1 MLHINKFKFGLE
13 EKRNLKSIMHKK
25 NDDINFN
32 LIRFP
37 FGKISKKE
45 TKILATIGPKSCS
58 SNSIKGISKFTNLFR
73 INGSHNSIEW
83 HVKISKKIKEIC
95 PDSFILLDIPGLKPR
110 TNNINDIYIKKNQ
123 MVKFFYGRK
132 YDEQEILSVE
142 TTKPLPKIN
151 DMVKEF
157 SVSDGLFKFQYVKNK
172 NNYIKGLSKTAFK
185 LKTKKGLNIPNSYY
199 DDDLQEKLYLE
210 FINKAEKVQ
219 YDGIGLSFIQNGAIL
234 KKIRSILK
242 NKILVSKIENL
253 YGLNKAAEISKNS
266 DLIMIDRGDLLAEVG
281 TGNLYKSIC
290 EISKQA
296 HCFKKPLIMATENL
310 ESMQKR
316 LQPSKS
322 EIIALEHSIN
332 LGSHII
338 MLSDETAT
346 SPLFMNTLEWLYTF
360 LQE

>member
-1 MLHINKFKFGLE
+1 M
-13 EKRNLKSIMHKK
+13 
-25 NDDINFN
+25 
-32 LIRFP
+32 
-37 FGKISKKE
+37 
-45 TKILATIGPKSCS
+45 
-58 SNSIKGISKFTNLFR
+58 
-73 INGSHNSIEW
+73 
-83 HVKISKKIKEIC
+83 
-95 PDSFILLDIPGLKPR
+95 
-110 TNNINDIYIKKNQ
+110 
-123 MVKFFYGRK
+123 
-132 YDEQEILSVE
+132 
-142 TTKPLPKIN
+142 
-151 DMVKEF
+151 
-157 SVSDGLFKFQYVKNK
+157 FQ
-172 NNYIKGLSKTAFK
+172 
-185 LKTKKGLNIPNSYY
+185 KTKKGLNIPYSFY

-234 KKIRSILK
+234 NKIRSKLK

-332 LGSHII
+332 LGSNII

>member
-1 MLHINKFKFGLE
+1 MLHINKFKFGLK
-13 EKRNLKSIMHKK
+13 EKNNRKGLITNTSY
-25 NDDINFN
+25 DINFN
-32 LIRFP
+32 HLNFP
-37 FGKISKKE
+37 FGEKLKKE

-58 SNSIKGISKFTNLFR
+58 SNSINKISKFTNLFR

-83 HVKISKKIKEIC
+83 HVRISKKIKELC
-95 PDSFILLDIPGLKPR
+95 PNSFILLDMPGLKPR

-123 MVKFFYGRK
+123 LVRFFYGRAC
-132 YDEQEILSVE
+132 DEEGVLSIE

-172 NNYIKGLSKTAFK
+172 NNYIQGLSKTSFK
-185 LKTKKGLNIPNSYY
+185 LKTKKGLNIPYSFYN
-199 DDDLQEKLYLE
+199 DDLQEKLYLE

-234 KKIRSILK
+234 KKIRNILK
-242 NKILVSKIENL
+242 NKVLVSKIENL